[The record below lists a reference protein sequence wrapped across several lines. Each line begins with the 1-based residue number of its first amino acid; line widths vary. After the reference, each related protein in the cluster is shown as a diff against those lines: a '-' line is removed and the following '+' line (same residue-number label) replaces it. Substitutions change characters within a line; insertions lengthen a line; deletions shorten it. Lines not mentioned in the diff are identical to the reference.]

1 MIREIFN
8 QIQRQYDAESRG
20 GEFSFGGG
28 HGPPPGFLSSFGNV
42 HKIFFRI
49 KEKNDDVA
57 TNLKRSRLD
66 SLSDAALTELK
77 RTRTKS
83 EAVQDLSGA
92 SIKTFIEQ
100 LLNKEFKVFDHQE
113 EN

>member
-8 QIQRQYDAESRG
+8 QIQRQYDAESKG
-20 GEFSFGGG
+20 GEFSYFSGG

-57 TNLKRSRLD
+57 TSLKRSRLD
-66 SLSDAALTELK
+66 SLSDAALSEFK

-100 LLNKEFKVFDHQE
+100 LLVKEFKVFDH
-113 EN
+113 